1 VFRRKPYDADAPR
14 RSTGYPLQLHGIA
27 QAVPAAPSC
36 ISLMQAKRMSFRN
49 VKPLSF
55 SSSSAILRMVGRKLI
70 HVSRNL
76 FHRRGHAAIFWYGQD
91 LACDLGRKV
100 CHRVPWRVM
109 TNALKLD
116 AASTARSVQVAQKIA
131 ASVMTAP
138 FRPCPRNRRYADSHI
153 SRIMPRT
160 AMQTTTHRM

>member
-1 VFRRKPYDADAPR
+1 
-14 RSTGYPLQLHGIA
+14 
-27 QAVPAAPSC
+27 
-36 ISLMQAKRMSFRN
+36 
-49 VKPLSF
+49 
-55 SSSSAILRMVGRKLI
+55 MVGWKLI
-70 HVSRNL
+70 QVSRNL
-76 FHRRGHAAIFWYGQD
+76 FHRRGQAAIFWYGQD

-100 CHRVPWRVM
+100 CHRVPWRVT

-153 SRIMPRT
+153 SRILPRT
-160 AMQTTTHRM
+160 AMQTTEFIPI